1 MITQKEIA
9 DKLGISR
16 TTVARAINGSSL
28 IKEETKKKILE
39 LVKEMNYEK
48 NLIGSSLAGRKSKL
62 VSALMI
68 KSKNE
73 FYTQEIV
80 RGLENA
86 SKEYGAYNYKIEV
99 ETTDIDDPVKQLRR
113 LEELLET
120 KEIDG
125 IIITPLDKEKTY
137 ELLKPHLEKIKI
149 ISVGIKLH
157 DEIPHIGPD
166 HRKQGKIAGAIMSSL
181 LRENEKLLVLNNG
194 DDRISSK
201 NYLEGFV
208 ERVSQTNIKLEGPL
222 IGNGIDKSVE
232 LINEICLKEDIKG
245 IYINRYAQEILEKL
259 PKKILKNK
267 KIVTNGIS
275 KNLKKLLKKGIVTA
289 TVMEEIATEGY
300 DAGKKM
306 FDILYR
312 DKSYEAD
319 WEVSKSHILF
329 LENLEG

>member
-9 DKLGISR
+9 EKLGVSR

-28 IKEETKKKILE
+28 IKDETKKKILN

-86 SKEYGAYNYKIEV
+86 AKEYGAYNYRIEI
-99 ETTDIDDPVKQLRR
+99 ETTDIDDPESQILR
-113 LEELLET
+113 LKEILDT
-120 KEIDG
+120 KDIDG
-125 IIITPLDKEKTY
+125 IIITPLDNIKTY
-137 ELLKPHLEKIKI
+137 EILKPYLKRIKI

-166 HRKQGKIAGAIMSSL
+166 HKKQGKIAGAIMSSL
-181 LRENEKLLVLNNG
+181 LRDNEKLLVLNNG

-208 ERVSQTNIKLEGPL
+208 ERVSQTDIKLQGPL
-222 IGNGIDKSVE
+222 IGNGIDKSIE
-232 LINEICLKEDIKG
+232 LISDVCSRDDIKG

-275 KNLKKLLKKGIVTA
+275 KNLKRLLKKGIVTA

-312 DKSYEAD
+312 DKSYEAE